1 MCRIREISVR
11 LGQDK
16 GKISPGWRSGKI
28 RVGVNNQAQD
38 KENLSRVCSG

>member
-1 MCRIREISVR
+1 MIREISVG

-28 RVGVNNQAQD
+28 RVGLVGVNN
-38 KENLSRVCSG
+38 RVGSG

>member
-1 MCRIREISVR
+1 MCKKSEISVG

-28 RVGVNNQAQD
+28 WVGV
-38 KENLSRVCSG
+38 GWG

>member
-1 MCRIREISVR
+1 MCGIRKNNVG

-28 RVGVNNQAQD
+28 RVGLGLGRGEEVG
-38 KENLSRVCSG
+38 LGMG